1 MRQPLAGRTPNLSV
15 AMNRNAAPNGGIF
28 GTRMGKSRRMRLSNR
43 AGTANLL
50 EISTLL
56 AACRLASFLPSFRSE
71 HPVFRAIALSVVL
84 ALAVG
89 PGAALVCS
97 NWCDQEAP
105 VASGHH
111 REAAGSSPSVPG
123 DDACDG
129 IVLASAPFF
138 REDVRRVSALD
149 TDDALLV
156 PRYLLACSTSAADAR
171 RGPEPAWRLEPRPL
185 STALRI

>member
-1 MRQPLAGRTPNLSV
+1 MRQPAVVERPNLLV
-15 AMNRNAAPNGGIF
+15 LMERNAAPSGGIF
-28 GTRMGKSRRMRLSNR
+28 GNRMGKSRSMRLSNR
-43 AGTANLL
+43 PGTANLL
-50 EISTLL
+50 EISK
-56 AACRLASFLPSFRSE
+56 SP
-71 HPVFRAIALSVVL
+71 
-84 ALAVG
+84 
-89 PGAALVCS
+89 
-97 NWCDQEAP
+97 
-105 VASGHH
+105 ASGHH

-129 IVLASAPFF
+129 MVLASAPFF
-138 REDVRRVSALD
+138 REDVRPLSALD